1 MIFNRGMALSE
12 IVLDG
17 KRAIRVYLDGQLLWD
32 GTRDVTHTAPTMLGS
47 GTFVLP
53 LITAESPVHVDIML
67 GAAAMHAPV
76 VRSSVAPAIPR
87 MGGSGKLNGP
97 ELHATATVT
106 GIEMATAYG
115 VFLNPLVSEAFDR
128 SVEVPPM
135 VAVGTFMLPAISA
148 EYVAQVQ
155 RMVGSGVM
163 PVPLVTATS
172 TGTVSPPRMSGQGL
186 VRTPVISASSK
197 PAAPRM
203 AGTGAMNVPTI
214 KRSASVGVS
223 MMLGSGV
230 FRVPDVQA
238 INFKPQGMNLT
249 SIFVFKTTT
258 PVIVTPMA
266 ARAALPTSVVTANKL
281 IMQNPGPVRA
291 AWIAAIETYS
301 GDTVGLSVWNNGNL
315 VAAAPLISN
324 PPFRRGAKISGQSTG
339 FTVAQGDQLELRVRS
354 GQASF
359 DQQLNSPDVQLNIYK
374 ADQLP
379 AVGSRTTDQ
388 ASMTTW
394 ADLVTSAVPSGAV
407 MDGNAFVAQFDHP
420 EMLLAA
426 DLTITSAQATAVR
439 ILVNGVDIG
448 ITGTAGANDGRLTAA
463 GRANIVKGDRILVQ
477 TQRTGTTGTMVVKT
491 GSTWGIV

>member
-1 MIFNRGMALSE
+1 MALSE

-17 KRAIRVYLDGQLLWD
+17 KRAIRVYLDGQILWD
-32 GTRDVTHTAPTMLGS
+32 GTRDVTHTVPTMLGS
-47 GTFVLP
+47 GTFSLP

-67 GAAAMHAPV
+67 GTAVMHAPV
-76 VRSSVAPAIPR
+76 VRSSVAPVIER
-87 MGGSGKLNGP
+87 MIGSGRLYGP
-97 ELHATATVT
+97 EMHATATVT
-106 GIEMATAYG
+106 GIEMFTAYG
-115 VFLNPLVSEAFDR
+115 VFLTPQVSEAFDR

-163 PVPLVTATS
+163 PVPLVTAAS
-172 TGTVSPPRMSGQGL
+172 TGTVNPPRMSGQGM

-203 AGTGAMNVPTI
+203 AGTGVMNVPTI

-230 FRVPDVQA
+230 FNAPFVEA
-238 INFKPQGMNLT
+238 INFKPQGMNMT
-249 SIFVFKTTT
+249 AKFTYQTVT

-266 ARAALPTSVVTANKL
+266 ARAAQPTSVVTANKL

-291 AWIAAIETYS
+291 AWIGTIETYS
-301 GDTVGLSVWNNGNL
+301 NNTVGFSVWNNGTL
-315 VAAAPLISN
+315 ITAAPLINN
-324 PPFRRGAKISGQSTG
+324 PPFRAQAKISGQSTG
-339 FTVAQGDQLELRVRS
+339 FTVAQGDGVELRVRGGNS
-354 GQASF
+354 SSSQ
-359 DQQLNSPDVQLNIYK
+359 DLISPDVQLNIYK

-379 AVGSRTTDQ
+379 AVGTRTADQ
-388 ASMTTW
+388 TGIGTW
-394 ADLVTSAVPSGAV
+394 ADLVTSAVPAGAV

-426 DLTITSAQATAVR
+426 DLLTSSAYAIAVR

-448 ITGTAGANDGRLTAA
+448 ITGTAAANDGRLTAA

-477 TQRTGTTGTMVVKT
+477 AQRTGTTGTLSVNT